1 MLGRRRQA
9 PPSVVPD
16 HVRQRVSRIDTP
28 DLMQWAEQAVYL
40 TGRYLARYGRDR
52 SQDSLEEAVDATRAL
67 LAILDEISNRDLPKV

>member
-52 SQDSLEEAVDATRAL
+52 SQDSLDEAVNAARAL
-67 LAILDEISNRDLPKV
+67 LAVMDEMTERGALPR